1 MDFTFEIT
9 NHDKL
14 TRFFDVIKTM
24 DFEQLREAIKKV
36 EQDMTFLSVT
46 NKRIIEMNNDDI
58 MWDSENKRIK
68 IKTHRSEEENDQ
80 LKSYCAN
87 LGAFNRLIINNCGL
101 ETNYREYEE
110 FKDMIIEYIRKEVS
124 EGRPSVMTL
133 IDGLVETL
141 RKKYGVKFQNFE
153 QIEEY
158 RKMHALLLVGN
169 DTKRQSHAITHE
181 NTYIDER

>member
-36 EQDMTFLSVT
+36 EQDMAFLSVT
-46 NKRIIEMNNDDI
+46 NKRIVEMNNDDI
-58 MWDSENKRIK
+58 MWDAENKRIK
-68 IKTHRSEEENDQ
+68 IKINRTEKEEEPQ
-80 LKSYCAN
+80 QSYCAN

-110 FKDMIIEYIRKEVS
+110 FQDMIIEYIKKEVS
-124 EGRPSVMTL
+124 EGHPSVMTL

-141 RKKYGVKFQNFE
+141 RKRYGVELENFE
-153 QIEEY
+153 QIEELQKIDPKR
-158 RKMHALLLVGN
+158 RKKLL
-169 DTKRQSHAITHE
+169 
-181 NTYIDER
+181 